1 MFFKHRLCVILLWG
15 VAVIAL
21 FCTYQTFYRRKPSYN
36 ENEFPVRERRLET
49 QRGETLQ
56 EEEEVHKGETILN
69 STLYRRSHNEN
80 KTPVSERRLET
91 PKEEASQE
99 EETLHKREASQK
111 HPALSKDC
119 YVYKDAIARNTCCRM
134 HDYMADPSRL
144 LTCLRRDLEEA
155 KRTRSAGFSREGGGR
170 WIIAGDSRLRFFFF
184 GIIRRLAGPRL
195 LYRYT
200 KGNGKK
206 WRSVDHLLQQK
217 APYIFR
223 EDMEIKHLDAPEMR
237 VVFYWDARLQRL
249 AKDLHWWLKYDS
261 RRPVRLII
269 STGTHYM
276 CNSKDV
282 FKKEGR
288 AAASGK
294 FRKFLSRTWNK
305 LYSLGKMIPL
315 TFHFI
320 DYFQEKR
327 VYPELQHV
335 WHNEN
340 VDYYNSVLK
349 SKLSSSSSSLIPWDS
364 NVPLSGAYHNK
375 CSADPR
381 VSDDL
386 AWRCNDPVH
395 MGFMVIDQYWNMFLN
410 DACNRYFSFGEDYC

>member
-1 MFFKHRLCVILLWG
+1 MLFKHRLCVILRWG
-15 VAVIAL
+15 TAVIVL
-21 FCTYQTFYRRKPSYN
+21 FCTYQAFYRRRHSYS
-36 ENEFPVRERRLET
+36 ENQAP
-49 QRGETLQ
+49 
-56 EEEEVHKGETILN
+56 I
-69 STLYRRSHNEN
+69 
-80 KTPVSERRLET
+80 SERRLET
-91 PKEEASQE
+91 SR
-99 EETLHKREASQK
+99 EETLREGETLQIEEAALNSTFYRHSYNESRTDISERRLGTPREEALQEGGKLHEGETSQK

-119 YVYKDAIARNTCCRM
+119 YVYKDAIAQNICCRM
-134 HDYMADPSRL
+134 LDYMADPSRF

-155 KRTRSAGFSREGGGR
+155 KRTRSAGFSQEGGGR

-200 KGNGKK
+200 KGNRKK
-206 WRSVDHLLQQK
+206 WRSVDHLLKQK

-223 EDMEIKHLDAPEMR
+223 EDMEIKHLDVPEMR
-237 VVFYWDARLQRL
+237 VVFYWDARLQSL
-249 AKDLHWWLKYDS
+249 AKDLQWWLKYDS

-276 CNSKDV
+276 CYSKDV
-282 FKKEGR
+282 FKKQGR
-288 AAASGK
+288 MAASGK

-305 LYSLGKMIPL
+305 LHSLGKMIPL

-320 DYFQEKR
+320 DYFQEKL

-335 WHNEN
+335 WHNDN
-340 VDYYNSVLK
+340 VDYYNGVLK
-349 SKLSSSSSSLIPWDS
+349 KKLSSSSLIPWDS
-364 NVPLSGAYHNK
+364 NVLLSGNYHNK

-381 VSDDL
+381 QSGDL

-410 DACNRYFSFGEDYC
+410 DACNRYFAFGEDYC